1 MPYRHTLCNTWTG
14 PLTEAKERPATQT
27 ADNIWTR
34 PGNNTMKRLYLSL
47 YLWPAQYNRTGKW
60 THTCGQNGRFA
71 ARLLMVR
78 RSSLSAKL
86 QGLLQD
92 ALTDTAHTESGTIR
106 ANQAPAGHVLIG
118 RFILFLL
125 HIDAPSHNLI
135 ISDTWR
141 AQMNEICRGL
151 GIFLGVRRHSRN
163 APYSIHLV
171 ESFFVPSW
179 VDFHLRRLFLLI
191 KKKLQDK

>member
-1 MPYRHTLCNTWTG
+1 
-14 PLTEAKERPATQT
+14 
-27 ADNIWTR
+27 
-34 PGNNTMKRLYLSL
+34 
-47 YLWPAQYNRTGKW
+47 
-60 THTCGQNGRFA
+60 
-71 ARLLMVR
+71 MVR

-106 ANQAPAGHVLIG
+106 ANQAPAGHVPIG

-125 HIDAPSHNLI
+125 RIDAPSHNLI

-163 APYSIHLV
+163 VPYSIHLV
-171 ESFFVPSW
+171 ESSFVPSR

-191 KKKLQDK
+191 

>member
-1 MPYRHTLCNTWTG
+1 
-14 PLTEAKERPATQT
+14 
-27 ADNIWTR
+27 
-34 PGNNTMKRLYLSL
+34 
-47 YLWPAQYNRTGKW
+47 
-60 THTCGQNGRFA
+60 
-71 ARLLMVR
+71 MVR

-125 HIDAPSHNLI
+125 RIDAPSHNLI

-163 APYSIHLV
+163 VPYSIHLV
-171 ESFFVPSW
+171 ESSFVPSR

-191 KKKLQDK
+191 KKNYKTNEATFQQNPNLLSISLHCQRYFPRDGVRVSAAK